1 MKLRG
6 VSLNSDAM
14 EAVRGRA
21 PFSGARK
28 KRRENVVS
36 EDPGRRC
43 HAAAAAASSLH
54 LFCYWG
60 IRGTQH

>member
-6 VSLNSDAM
+6 VSLNSGAM
-14 EAVRGRA
+14 EVVRGRA
-21 PFSGARK
+21 PSSGARK
-28 KRRENVVS
+28 KRREDVVS

-43 HAAAAAASSLH
+43 HAAAAAAASSLH

-60 IRGTQH
+60 VR